1 MLLPPSSF
9 APIFAKC
16 RSRSGFLSNVA
27 FAGFCLFSLPFF
39 AFNLVKFFCSRLFAK
54 CFDLRSWLSV
64 SSPHRSVGTLSLLPR
79 GSFVYQTRRKPCTL
93 SISLGIVAQLS
104 DKWKPEYRHLGIFI
118 LYSRDLSLQPPFAEV
133 LSGLLRAAYWPLV
146 FLFSSFSGLFWPGS
160 FFPSFRI
167 WIPKRCKG
175 VHCVDLGESFPTRI
189 YLQKSAS
196 IQPRTSPSK
205 FEGKIQFNIHFTP

>member
-1 MLLPPSSF
+1 MSLSQGSAQFRFICLLF
-9 APIFAKC
+9 VRIFCCRIFAK
-16 RSRSGFLSNVA
+16 F
-27 FAGFCLFSLPFF
+27 
-39 AFNLVKFFCSRLFAK
+39 
-54 CFDLRSWLSV
+54 FDLRSWLSV

-118 LYSRDLSLQPPFAEV
+118 LYSRDLSLQPHFAEV

-160 FFPSFRI
+160 FFPGFRI

-175 VHCVDLGESFPTRI
+175 VHCVDLGESFPTSI
-189 YLQKSAS
+189 FLQNLAS
-196 IQPRTSPSK
+196 IQRKTSSEK
-205 FEGKIQFNIHFTP
+205 FAGQ

>member
-1 MLLPPSSF
+1 MSCSQSS
-9 APIFAKC
+9 AQ
-16 RSRSGFLSNVA
+16 SRFVFL
-27 FAGFCLFSLPFF
+27 FF
-39 AFNLVKFFCSRLFAK
+39 VRTFCSRLFAK
-54 CFDLRSWLSV
+54 FFDLRSWLSV

-104 DKWKPEYRHLGIFI
+104 DKWQPEYRHLGIFI
-118 LYSRDLSLQPPFAEV
+118 LYSRDVSLQPPFAEV

-160 FFPSFRI
+160 FFPGFRI

-175 VHCVDLGESFPTRI
+175 MHCVDLGENFPTNI
-189 YLQKSAS
+189 WLQTSAS
-196 IQPRTSPSK
+196 ILPRTST
-205 FEGKIQFNIHFTP
+205 IQFAREPPNQCSRAGVCGS

>member
-1 MLLPPSSF
+1 MQRS
-9 APIFAKC
+9 AKC
-16 RSRSGFLSNVA
+16 RSRSGFLPNVA
-27 FAGFCLFSLPFF
+27 FAGFCLFSLPLF
-39 AFNLVKFFCSRLFAK
+39 ALHFVKFFCSRLFAK

-146 FLFSSFSGLFWPGS
+146 FLFSSFSKA
-160 FFPSFRI
+160 FRGCFGQA
-167 WIPKRCKG
+167 P
-175 VHCVDLGESFPTRI
+175 F
-189 YLQKSAS
+189 
-196 IQPRTSPSK
+196 SPVFAYGFQNGAK
-205 FEGKIQFNIHFTP
+205 ECIV

>member
-1 MLLPPSSF
+1 MQKLSKILANVGKKS
-9 APIFAKC
+9 AKVQQ
-16 RSRSGFLSNVA
+16 FLTKKLRLENVND
-27 FAGFCLFSLPFF
+27 F
-39 AFNLVKFFCSRLFAK
+39 VKFFCSRLFAK

-104 DKWKPEYRHLGIFI
+104 DKWKPEYWHLGIFI

-146 FLFSSFSGLFWPGS
+146 FSFSSFSGLVWPGPFS
-160 FFPSFRI
+160 PFF
-167 WIPKRCKG
+167 
-175 VHCVDLGESFPTRI
+175 
-189 YLQKSAS
+189 AS
-196 IQPRTSPSK
+196 GFQNGAKECIV
-205 FEGKIQFNIHFTP
+205 

>member
-1 MLLPPSSF
+1 MLPPSSF

-16 RSRSGFLSNVA
+16 RSRSGFLSNFA
-27 FAGFCLFSLPFF
+27 FAGFCLFSLPLF
-39 AFNLVKFFCSRLFAK
+39 ALHFVKFFCSRLFAK

-146 FLFSSFSGLFWPGS
+146 FLFSSFSGLFWPGPFS
-160 FFPSFRI
+160 PFF
-167 WIPKRCKG
+167 
-175 VHCVDLGESFPTRI
+175 
-189 YLQKSAS
+189 AS
-196 IQPRTSPSK
+196 GFQNGAKECIV
-205 FEGKIQFNIHFTP
+205 

>member
-1 MLLPPSSF
+1 MSLSQRFFVKCRFRRVL
-9 APIFAKC
+9 PIFA
-16 RSRSGFLSNVA
+16 S
-27 FAGFCLFSLPFF
+27 
-39 AFNLVKFFCSRLFAK
+39 FFCSRLFAK

-93 SISLGIVAQLS
+93 SISLGTVAQLS

-146 FLFSSFSGLFWPGS
+146 FLVSSFSGLFWPGPFS
-160 FFPSFRI
+160 PFFANGFQSGAKECI
-167 WIPKRCKG
+167 
-175 VHCVDLGESFPTRI
+175 V
-189 YLQKSAS
+189 
-196 IQPRTSPSK
+196 
-205 FEGKIQFNIHFTP
+205 

>member
-1 MLLPPSSF
+1 MLPPSSF

-39 AFNLVKFFCSRLFAK
+39 ALNFVKFFCSRLFAK

-146 FLFSSFSGLFWPGS
+146 FTFSGLFWPGP
-160 FFPSFRI
+160 FFPIFRQ
-167 WIPKRCKG
+167 WIPKRCK
-175 VHCVDLGESFPTRI
+175 SM
-189 YLQKSAS
+189 
-196 IQPRTSPSK
+196 
-205 FEGKIQFNIHFTP
+205 

>member
-1 MLLPPSSF
+1 MLPSSSF
-9 APIFAKC
+9 AQIFAKC
-16 RSRSGFLSNVA
+16 RSRSGFLSNFA

-39 AFNLVKFFCSRLFAK
+39 ALNFVKFFCSRLFAK

-104 DKWKPEYRHLGIFI
+104 DKWKPEYWHLGIFI

-146 FLFSSFSGLFWPGS
+146 FFFSFLFGVVLARLLFPQFS
-160 FFPSFRI
+160 
-167 WIPKRCKG
+167 
-175 VHCVDLGESFPTRI
+175 HMD
-189 YLQKSAS
+189 
-196 IQPRTSPSK
+196 SK
-205 FEGKIQFNIHFTP
+205 TVQRSVLRRSRRELSNE